1 MGRGAARVLE
11 RVLEAFATA
20 TGGETIAVGAERA
33 GALDGFKPTDRAV
46 MRSGDGHLLVLTTGD
61 LPRPR
66 RPDLDEDR
74 IALLVSLCD
83 AWLRMG
89 EAFRSAGVELHANA
103 KTADAAVRDVREELR
118 ACL

>member
-1 MGRGAARVLE
+1 MPVDQRTIRA
-11 RVLEAFATA
+11 VLEALSLEH
-20 TGGETIAVGAERA
+20 GGEPIAVADANGR
-33 GALDGFKPTDRAV
+33 TV
-46 MRSGDGHLLVLTTGD
+46 MRSGETLVVLTTGD
-61 LPRPR
+61 LPR

-89 EAFRSAGVELHANA
+89 EAFRGAGVELHANA